1 MSYDPANDP
10 FHGSSA
16 TPSAPA
22 RACVVVTPSDS
33 TDLAKYA
40 KALRIYV
47 PADISGGVAT
57 VVVTPLLAADDED
70 TVTLSVP
77 PGIAVEPLAV
87 RRVWAT
93 GTSAGIAIHAYT
105 A

>member
-1 MSYDPANDP
+1 MPYDHASDR

-16 TPSAPA
+16 SPSAPA
-22 RACVVVTPSDS
+22 RACVAVTPSD
-33 TDLAKYA
+33 DDNLAIYA

-57 VVVTPLLAADDED
+57 VVVTPLLAATDAD

-77 PGIAVEPLAV
+77 PGVAIEPLAA

-93 GTSAGIAIHAYT
+93 GTSAGIEIHAYT